1 MGTIAKEYAEALFT
15 LALEEN
21 NIDEIADG
29 LSLVSDMFSENPE
42 YLAFLSTPSIP
53 QNERS
58 ERFEECFSGRIPD
71 TVLRYAL
78 VMLSRGDI
86 RHFNESMHEYKS
98 LCFAAKSV
106 SDAVVHSAVPLTEA
120 ELRKLT
126 EKLEKLTGNTVRL
139 TSRIDP
145 SLLGGAVVEVDG
157 IVIDGS
163 IKQRMR
169 ELKGI
174 ISNEH

>member
-21 NIDEIADG
+21 NVDEIADG
-29 LSLVSDMFSENPE
+29 LSLVSDMLSENPG
-42 YLAFLSTPSIP
+42 YMAFLSAPSIP
-53 QNERS
+53 KDERS
-58 ERFEECFSGRIPD
+58 ERFEECFAGKIPD
-71 TVLRYAL
+71 IVLRYAL

-86 RHFNESMHEYKS
+86 RLFAESEHEYNK
-98 LCFAAKSV
+98 LCFAARSV
-106 SDAVVHSAVPLTEA
+106 SDAVVRSAVPLTEA
-120 ELRKLT
+120 EMKKLT
-126 EKLEKLTGNTVRL
+126 EKLEKLTGDTVRL

-157 IVIDGS
+157 TVIDGS